1 MTRKKPCMKRKQK
14 PLMTRYIESCQ
25 QKAKVAG
32 DVYRDWR
39 RVSRRWLRKERAE
52 LLAVKDIPEKETEF
66 FIKLAFYMDAV
77 MRAKYDPTITGHY
90 AAQLYREILAWAEE
104 KGGKDIAKLF

>member
-1 MTRKKPCMKRKQK
+1 MKRKQK
-14 PLMTRYIESCQ
+14 PLKTQYIESCQ

-32 DVYRDWR
+32 EVYRDWQ
-39 RVSRRWLRKERAE
+39 RVSRHWLKKERAE
-52 LLAVKDIPEKETEF
+52 LLAIKDIPGKKNEF
-66 FIKLAFYMDAV
+66 LVKLAFYKREV
-77 MRAKYDPTITGHY
+77 MRAKYEPTITGHY